1 MFIYPTF
8 SAPGVFRGSRSI
20 PLPRTETDEIDD
32 EFQKLPGSQYASK
45 LSSPKRRPQT
55 AYDENDMLDDI
66 EAEYDL
72 PSAKPGRK
80 LYPAFSE
87 DDRSSTVSADVIAD
101 AKYRLKSLE
110 REAQVCRIQY
120 NEYKQMLR

>member
-1 MFIYPTF
+1 MFINSSF
-8 SAPGVFRGSRSI
+8 SAPGIFRGSRSI
-20 PLPRTETDEIDD
+20 PLPRTETDDEIDD

-55 AYDENDMLDDI
+55 AYDENDMMDDI
-66 EAEYDL
+66 EAEYNL

-110 REAQVCRIQY
+110 REAQVRRILY
-120 NEYKQMLR
+120 NE

>member
-1 MFIYPTF
+1 MFINSSF

-20 PLPRTETDEIDD
+20 PIPRTDTDDEIDD
-32 EFQKLPGSQYASK
+32 EFQKLPGNQYASK

-55 AYDENDMLDDI
+55 AYDENDMMDDI

-110 REAQVCRIQY
+110 REAQVGRI
-120 NEYKQMLR
+120 